1 MAQVDTTHQGNPVND
16 SKSTA
21 PRSESHFPLSY
32 IQMDTAQF
40 GQLKPHFVVETV
52 PKDRRMMLR
61 CDHEIDSYTLRA
73 PLKQNISIKKDYFFV
88 PKEAILPLQCE
99 RVITNPNIG
108 DDVPDVANSVVKN
121 FRKRL
126 CDLIGSYLAVIAGE
140 PATAQSLDY
149 FLHLVFVMRY
159 FLSNGCL
166 LDSLGYS
173 CSGMISYDEDQNG
186 FLKSFDRF
194 FDAFCSKLLNNV
206 DSFNIDC
213 INISD
218 GSVIPGT
225 HKTIFCKAPILAR
238 HRAALT
244 LRSFLE
250 WSEDYPNFKVDSVTF
265 ASGSSASSLYTSLK
279 SMFALLKKT
288 VLSLEDGQPFNFE
301 RAAAYQLVCAHF
313 YSNDAVDFVYE
324 ANLYRQVVQSSIDAF
339 YANGFFSGSRKFSWN
354 GLSLDYDS
362 LSGQFFDQ
370 ALSLLADTSDTPV
383 TNLPQLRLLH
393 VYFSLLF
400 GYRRSLRFVDY
411 FTAAKSRP
419 LAIGDTSVAVDSSN
433 KVDVVDVTRSI
444 QWQRF
449 FNSVNRTGRKISEY
463 IKGLFPGNTMA
474 PDYHNPLYLGHTSD
488 VIYASNVENTATEQ
502 MTEPNSVTS
511 TLKSNASKYAFEFDC
526 DRYGVVIGIEYFDV
540 QRMYSHATDRQFFH
554 VNRFDMF
561 NPFLQFI
568 GDQKIFKEEIDDTC
582 QSEQSFGYQL
592 RHMEYKQR
600 INRACGGFVENL
612 PGWSFLADNVEGL
625 APSSHIS
632 PDYIRSSACELDP
645 FYVSLTGF
653 SYGSYWHFIIKTV
666 NDCESDRPM
675 VYTPQIL

>member
-40 GQLKPHFVVETV
+40 GQLKPHFVVDVV

-61 CDHEIDSYTLRA
+61 CDHEIDSYTLKA

-108 DDVPDVANSVVKN
+108 DDVPDLTNTVVKN

-126 CDLIGSYLAVIAGE
+126 CSLIQTYLAVMADE
-140 PATAQSLDY
+140 PVSAQSLDY
-149 FLHLVFVMRY
+149 CLHLVLVMRY
-159 FLSNGCL
+159 FLSNGSL

-173 CSGMISYDEDQNG
+173 CSGIMSYDKNSDDI
-186 FLKSFDRF
+186 LLSFDSF
-194 FDAFCSKLLNNV
+194 FDEFCSV
-206 DSFNIDC
+206 VRIHVSSFQVNC

-218 GSVIPGT
+218 GSTIPGT
-225 HKTIFCKAPILAR
+225 LHDVYCKAPIPTR
-238 HRAALT
+238 HHSGLT

-250 WSEDYPNFKVDSVTF
+250 WSEDYPNFQVGTITY
-265 ASGSSASSLYTSLK
+265 ASGFSATSLFTELK
-279 SMFALLKKT
+279 GIFAKLKKT
-288 VLSLEDGQPFNFE
+288 VLSLEDGQPFNYE
-301 RAAAYQLVCAHF
+301 RAAAYQLVCSHF

-324 ANLYRQVVQSSIDAF
+324 ANLYRQVVQSCIDSL
-339 YANGFFSGSRKFSWN
+339 YDNGFFSGSRKFAWN

-362 LSGQFFDQ
+362 LSGQFMDQ
-370 ALSLLADTSDTPV
+370 AISLVADTSDTPA
-383 TNLPQLRLLH
+383 TNLPQLRMLH
-393 VYFSLLF
+393 VYFSLIF

-488 VIYASNVENTATEQ
+488 VIYASNVENTASEQ
-502 MTEPNSVTS
+502 LTEPNSVTS

-568 GDQKIFKEEIDDTC
+568 GDQKIFKEEIDDTN
-582 QSEQSFGYQL
+582 QSEAAFGYQL

-645 FYVSLTGF
+645 FYVSLSGY
-653 SYGSYWHFIIKTV
+653 SYGSYFHFIIKTV
-666 NDCESDRPM
+666 NECESDRPM